1 MVRLR
6 KEREEEEPSLR
17 SSSEVFAILSA
28 VSLKP
33 ISSIFFIRDSP
44 RVRVES
50 ANSLSFYI
58 RKSSP
63 AEDVMNGSLA
73 LENLGGRCGLA
84 PPALRLSAS
93 NWFI

>member
-1 MVRLR
+1 MRASLVRLR
-6 KEREEEEPSLR
+6 KEIEDEEPSLR

-33 ISSIFFIRDSP
+33 ISSIFFISDSP

-50 ANSLSFYI
+50 ANSLNFYI

-63 AEDVMNGSLA
+63 GVDIMNGSLA
-73 LENLGGRCGLA
+73 LDMFWGR
-84 PPALRLSAS
+84 
-93 NWFI
+93 